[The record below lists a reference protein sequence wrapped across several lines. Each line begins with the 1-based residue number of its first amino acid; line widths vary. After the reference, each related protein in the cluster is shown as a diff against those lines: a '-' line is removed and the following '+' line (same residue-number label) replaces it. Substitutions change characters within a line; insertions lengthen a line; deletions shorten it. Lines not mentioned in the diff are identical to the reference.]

1 VFLRVLSALSACGWP
16 AALKPDLQKRA
27 LSFAL
32 ARGDVA
38 LRHWVRQ
45 ATDDVAAADRAP
57 MGSPPRRGAVAA
69 VIVAAAVVQ
78 VPRLAPLVRRGSE
91 LATVFES
98 RASALAHAPRFY
110 DRATADAMF
119 DEISRYAG
127 LNFTSYLIDGK
138 RVRSPRRMMWCSEDG
153 VGEYRFSANHVPGL
167 RAHAFT
173 PTLRRMRRDVE
184 RAVGAPFNA
193 VLINLYAD
201 GTEHAA
207 WHADDDPWLGRDFDV
222 PSLSLGAARPFR
234 TRRRGDVNETTVTLG
249 HGSLLLMKGRFQNEY
264 EHSLPRVASAGVRI
278 NLTWRF
284 VAPSLR
290 HLHNLK
296 PRWDSDASLPER
308 LGDQRV
314 PSDYFD
320 DSRGRDR

>member
-1 VFLRVLSALSACGWP
+1 M
-16 AALKPDLQKRA
+16 AAIL
-27 LSFAL
+27 
-32 ARGDVA
+32 
-38 LRHWVRQ
+38 
-45 ATDDVAAADRAP
+45 VAAALGAATRWRS
-57 MGSPPRRGAVAA
+57 GSDDGAT
-69 VIVAAAVVQ
+69 
-78 VPRLAPLVRRGSE
+78 

-119 DEISRYAG
+119 GEISQYAG
-127 LNFTSYLIDGK
+127 LNFTSYLIEGA
-138 RVRSPRRMMWCSEDG
+138 RVRSPRRMMWCADG

-184 RAVGAPFNA
+184 KAVGAPFNA

-207 WHADDDPWLGRDFDV
+207 WHSDDDPWLGRDFDV

-234 TRRRGDVNETTVTLG
+234 TRRRGGANETTVTLG
-249 HGSLLLMKGRFQNEY
+249 HGSLLVMKGAFQREY
-264 EHSLPRVASAGVRI
+264 EHSLPRTRGVGVRI
-278 NLTWRF
+278 NLTWRH
-284 VAPSLR
+284 VTPALR

-314 PSDYFD
+314 PSGYFD

>member
-1 VFLRVLSALSACGWP
+1 V
-16 AALKPDLQKRA
+16 AAIL
-27 LSFAL
+27 
-32 ARGDVA
+32 
-38 LRHWVRQ
+38 
-45 ATDDVAAADRAP
+45 VAAALDAATRWRS
-57 MGSPPRRGAVAA
+57 GSDGAT
-69 VIVAAAVVQ
+69 
-78 VPRLAPLVRRGSE
+78 
-91 LATVFES
+91 LATIFQS

-119 DEISRYAG
+119 DEISQYAG
-127 LNFTSYLIDGK
+127 LNFTSYLIEGA
-138 RVRSPRRMMWCSEDG
+138 RVRSPRRMMWCAEGG

-167 RAHAFT
+167 RAHPFT

-184 RAVGAPFNA
+184 KAVGAPFNA

-249 HGSLLLMKGRFQNEY
+249 HGSLLVMKGAFQREY
-264 EHSLPRVASAGVRI
+264 EHSLPRTRGVGVRI

-284 VAPSLR
+284 VAPALR

-296 PRWDSDASLPER
+296 PSVAGVLRHGDGVETHTPSTRLTPYSHAGAGTPMPRCWSDSEINAYQAATSTTT
-308 LGDQRV
+308 GDEIGKRV
-314 PSDYFD
+314 Y
-320 DSRGRDR
+320 

>member
-1 VFLRVLSALSACGWP
+1 MGFPQRC
-16 AALKPDLQKRA
+16 
-27 LSFAL
+27 
-32 ARGDVA
+32 
-38 LRHWVRQ
+38 
-45 ATDDVAAADRAP
+45 AAA
-57 MGSPPRRGAVAA
+57 AVL
-69 VIVAAAVVQ
+69 IAAAVVQ
-78 VPRLAPLVRRGSE
+78 VPRIAPLVDALARWRRRGST

-110 DRATADAMF
+110 DRTTADAMF
-119 DEISRYAG
+119 DEISQYAG
-127 LNFTSYLIDGK
+127 LNFTSYLIEGA
-138 RVRSPRRMMWCSEDG
+138 RVRSPRRMMWCADDG

-167 RAHAFT
+167 HAHAFT
-173 PTLRRMRRDVE
+173 PTLRRMRQDVE
-184 RAVGAPFNA
+184 SAVGTPFNA

-207 WHADDDPWLGRDFDV
+207 WHSDDDPWLGKDFDV
-222 PSLSLGAARPFR
+222 PSLSLGVARPFR
-234 TRRRGDVNETTVTLG
+234 VRRRGGVNETTVTLG

-314 PSDYFD
+314 PSGYFD
-320 DSRGRDR
+320 DNRGRDR

>member
-1 VFLRVLSALSACGWP
+1 
-16 AALKPDLQKRA
+16 
-27 LSFAL
+27 
-32 ARGDVA
+32 
-38 LRHWVRQ
+38 
-45 ATDDVAAADRAP
+45 

-119 DEISRYAG
+119 DEISLYAG
-127 LNFTSYLIDGK
+127 LNFTSYLIEGA
-138 RVRSPRRMMWCSEDG
+138 RVRSPRRMMWCADG

-167 RAHAFT
+167 TAHAFT

-207 WHADDDPWLGRDFDV
+207 WHSDDDPWLGKDFDV

-234 TRRRGDVNETTVTLG
+234 TRRRGSVNETTVTLG
-249 HGSLLLMKGRFQNEY
+249 HGSLLVMKGAFQRDY
-264 EHSLPRVASAGVRI
+264 EHSLPRVAGAGVRI

-284 VAPSLR
+284 VAPALR

-296 PRWDSDASLPER
+296 PRWDSDAPLLER
-308 LGDQRV
+308 LGNQHV
-314 PSDYFD
+314 PSGYFD

>member
-1 VFLRVLSALSACGWP
+1 MGLPQRC
-16 AALKPDLQKRA
+16 
-27 LSFAL
+27 
-32 ARGDVA
+32 
-38 LRHWVRQ
+38 
-45 ATDDVAAADRAP
+45 AAA
-57 MGSPPRRGAVAA
+57 AVLL
-69 VIVAAAVVQ
+69 AAAVVQ
-78 VPRLAPLVRRGSE
+78 VPRLAPLVRRGSA

-119 DEISRYAG
+119 DEISQYAG
-127 LNFTSYLIDGK
+127 LNFTSYLIEGA
-138 RVRSPRRMMWCSEDG
+138 RVRSPRRMMWCAEEG

-184 RAVGAPFNA
+184 KAVGAPFNA

-207 WHADDDPWLGRDFDV
+207 WHSDDDPWLGKDFDV
-222 PSLSLGAARPFR
+222 PSLSLGVARPFR
-234 TRRRGDVNETTVTLG
+234 VRRRGGVNETTVTLG
-249 HGSLLLMKGRFQNEY
+249 HGSLLVMKGAFQREY
-264 EHSLPRVASAGVRI
+264 EHSLPRTRGVGVRI
-278 NLTWRF
+278 NLTWRYITP
-284 VAPSLR
+284 ALR

-314 PSDYFD
+314 PSGYFD
-320 DSRGRDR
+320 DNRGRDR

>member
-1 VFLRVLSALSACGWP
+1 
-16 AALKPDLQKRA
+16 
-27 LSFAL
+27 
-32 ARGDVA
+32 
-38 LRHWVRQ
+38 
-45 ATDDVAAADRAP
+45 
-57 MGSPPRRGAVAA
+57 MGSPHRRAAAAA

-78 VPRLAPLVRRGSE
+78 VPRVAPLVDAVTRWRRRGSA

-119 DEISRYAG
+119 DEISQYAG
-127 LNFTSYLIDGK
+127 LNFTSYLIKGA
-138 RVRSPRRMMWCSEDG
+138 RVRSPRRMMWCADG

-173 PTLRRMRRDVE
+173 PTLRRIRRDVE
-184 RAVGAPFNA
+184 SAVGAPFNA

-207 WHADDDPWLGRDFDV
+207 WHSDDDPWLGKDFDV

-234 TRRRGDVNETTVTLG
+234 VRRRGDGTNETTVKLG

-264 EHSLPRVASAGVRI
+264 EHSLPRVTGDGVRI
-278 NLTWRF
+278 NLTWRH

-314 PSDYFD
+314 PGGYFD
-320 DSRGRDR
+320 DDRGRDR

>member
-1 VFLRVLSALSACGWP
+1 MGSP
-16 AALKPDLQKRA
+16 QKRA
-27 LSFAL
+27 
-32 ARGDVA
+32 
-38 LRHWVRQ
+38 
-45 ATDDVAAADRAP
+45 AA
-57 MGSPPRRGAVAA
+57 AA

-78 VPRLAPLVRRGSE
+78 VPRLAPLVRRGSA
-91 LATVFES
+91 LATIFES
-98 RASALAHAPRFY
+98 HLSALAHAPHFY

-119 DEISRYAG
+119 EEISQYAG
-127 LNFTSYLIDGK
+127 LNFTSYLIEGA
-138 RVRSPRRMMWCSEDG
+138 RVRSPRRMMWCAADG

-173 PTLRRMRRDVE
+173 PTLRRIRRDVE
-184 RAVGAPFNA
+184 TAVGTPFNA

-207 WHADDDPWLGRDFDV
+207 WHSDDDPWLGKDFDV

-234 TRRRGDVNETTVTLG
+234 VRRRGDVNETTVTLG
-249 HGSLLLMKGRFQNEY
+249 HGSLLVMKGAFQREY
-264 EHSLPRVASAGVRI
+264 EHSLPRTRGVGVRI
-278 NLTWRF
+278 NLTWRYITP
-284 VAPSLR
+284 ALR

-308 LGDQRV
+308 LGDQHV
-314 PSDYFD
+314 PSGYFD

>member
-1 VFLRVLSALSACGWP
+1 
-16 AALKPDLQKRA
+16 
-27 LSFAL
+27 
-32 ARGDVA
+32 
-38 LRHWVRQ
+38 
-45 ATDDVAAADRAP
+45 
-57 MGSPPRRGAVAA
+57 MGPPPRRAAAAA

-78 VPRLAPLVRRGSE
+78 VPRIAPLVDALARCQRRGSA

-119 DEISRYAG
+119 DEIAQYAG
-127 LNFTSYLIDGK
+127 LNFTSYLIEGA
-138 RVRSPRRMMWCSEDG
+138 RVRSPRRMMWCAEGG

-167 RAHAFT
+167 RAHPFT

-184 RAVGAPFNA
+184 RAVGKSFNA

-207 WHADDDPWLGRDFDV
+207 WHSDDDPWLGRDFDV

-234 TRRRGDVNETTVTLG
+234 TRRRGDVNETSVTLG
-249 HGSLLLMKGRFQNEY
+249 HGSLLVMKGAFQRDY
-264 EHSLPRVASAGVRI
+264 EHSLPRVTGAGVRI
-278 NLTWRF
+278 NLTWRYITP
-284 VAPSLR
+284 ALR

-296 PRWDSDASLPER
+296 PSVARVL
-308 LGDQRV
+308 LHGDGV
-314 PSDYFD
+314 ETHTPSTR
-320 DSRGRDR
+320 DSRPIPTQALGLRRLAAGAAGRSTCTKRLLRRQSGAR

>member
-1 VFLRVLSALSACGWP
+1 MGFPQRY
-16 AALKPDLQKRA
+16 AA
-27 LSFAL
+27 
-32 ARGDVA
+32 
-38 LRHWVRQ
+38 
-45 ATDDVAAADRAP
+45 
-57 MGSPPRRGAVAA
+57 AA

-78 VPRLAPLVRRGSE
+78 VPRVAPLVDALARWRRRGST

-110 DRATADAMF
+110 DRATADALF
-119 DEISRYAG
+119 DEISQYAG
-127 LNFTSYLIDGK
+127 LNFTSYLIEGA
-138 RVRSPRRMMWCSEDG
+138 RVRSPRRMMWCADSG

-167 RAHAFT
+167 RAHGFT

-184 RAVGAPFNA
+184 TAVGKPFNA

-201 GTEHAA
+201 GSEFSD
-207 WHADDDPWLGRDFDV
+207 WHSDDDPWLGRDFDV

-234 TRRRGDVNETTVTLG
+234 VRRRGGVNETTVMLG
-249 HGSLLLMKGRFQNEY
+249 HGSLLVMKGAFQRDY
-264 EHSLPRVASAGVRI
+264 EHSLPRVAGAGVRI

-284 VAPSLR
+284 VAPALR

-314 PSDYFD
+314 PHDYFD
-320 DSRGRDR
+320 DNRGTDR

>member
-1 VFLRVLSALSACGWP
+1 MGFPQR
-16 AALKPDLQKRA
+16 R
-27 LSFAL
+27 
-32 ARGDVA
+32 
-38 LRHWVRQ
+38 
-45 ATDDVAAADRAP
+45 AAA
-57 MGSPPRRGAVAA
+57 AVLL
-69 VIVAAAVVQ
+69 AAAVVQ
-78 VPRLAPLVRRGSE
+78 VPRLAPLVRRGSA

-119 DEISRYAG
+119 DEISQYAG
-127 LNFTSYLIDGK
+127 LNFTSYLIEGA
-138 RVRSPRRMMWCSEDG
+138 RVRSPRRMMWCAEGG

-167 RAHAFT
+167 RAHTLT

-184 RAVGAPFNA
+184 KAVGAPFNA

-207 WHADDDPWLGRDFDV
+207 WHSDDDPWLGRDFDV

-278 NLTWRF
+278 NLTWRYITP
-284 VAPSLR
+284 ALR

-308 LGDQRV
+308 LGDQHV
-314 PSDYFD
+314 PSGYFFD
-320 DSRGRDR
+320 DNRGRDR

>member
-1 VFLRVLSALSACGWP
+1 MGFPQRC
-16 AALKPDLQKRA
+16 
-27 LSFAL
+27 
-32 ARGDVA
+32 
-38 LRHWVRQ
+38 
-45 ATDDVAAADRAP
+45 AT
-57 MGSPPRRGAVAA
+57 AA

-78 VPRLAPLVRRGSE
+78 VPRVAPLVDALARWRRRGNT

-119 DEISRYAG
+119 DEISQYAG
-127 LNFTSYLIDGK
+127 LNFTSYLIKGA
-138 RVRSPRRMMWCSEDG
+138 RVRSPRRMMWCAEGG

-184 RAVGAPFNA
+184 NAVGAPFNA

-207 WHADDDPWLGRDFDV
+207 WHSDDDPWLGRDFDV

-234 TRRRGDVNETTVTLG
+234 VRRRGGVNETTVTLG
-249 HGSLLLMKGRFQNEY
+249 HGSLLVMKGAFQRDY
-264 EHSLPRVASAGVRI
+264 EHSLPRVTGAGVRI

-284 VAPSLR
+284 VAPALR

-308 LGDQRV
+308 LGDQHV
-314 PSDYFD
+314 PSGYFD
-320 DSRGRDR
+320 DDNRGRDR